1 MRIDGA
7 LGAPI
12 EKVVLDEFFDRPA
25 HVNVRAISPYGRAMV
40 REILM
45 ESFEVGD
52 VNTKGKVTELKTK
65 PQGQADR
72 DMRVREV
79 KLRHAF
85 AGTDIMADGQAV
97 PWDKEL
103 WGALD
108 EVDPRILV
116 KVLDAIDRIS
126 GGYKGEEDG
135 ETDPT

>member
-7 LGAPI
+7 VGAPI
-12 EKVVLDEFFDRPA
+12 ERVVLDEFFDRPA
-25 HVNVRAISPYGRAMV
+25 HVDVRIISPYGRAMV

-52 VNTKGKVTELKTK
+52 VDTKGKVSDVKTK

-72 DMRVREV
+72 DMRVRDV

-103 WGALD
+103 WNALD
-108 EVDPRILV
+108 EADPRILT
-116 KVLDAIDRIS
+116 KVLEAIDRIN
-126 GGYKGEEDG
+126 GGEAA
-135 ETDPT
+135 DPT